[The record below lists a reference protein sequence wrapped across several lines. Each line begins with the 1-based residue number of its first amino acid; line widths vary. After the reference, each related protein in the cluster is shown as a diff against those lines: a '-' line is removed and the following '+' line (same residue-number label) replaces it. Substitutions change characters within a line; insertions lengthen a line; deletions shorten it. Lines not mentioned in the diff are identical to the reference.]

1 MTKEEKVS
9 CFANELA
16 SITDNNLKEF
26 VSIILEGTDDWFY
39 HDPASTSGRYHP
51 KFALGDGGLIRHTRA
66 VVYWVKEIA
75 RSEMFNVNA
84 RQTELLVAGAIMHD
98 IRKHTATG
106 GYIAKHARAAH
117 DLVIET
123 QAQNNNLLSA
133 DEAKYIAEA
142 VSTHMGIWGVRDG
155 ERKPTSDSEK
165 LLHLAD
171 LMASRKEISLDIFD
185 TTVQAQAT
193 TTVSAPVVTEAVNP
207 IANSINEGIT
217 DDANAASEY
226 GSYVITFGRKHPNK
240 TIAEIYEVDADFL
253 NWIAYKEDF
262 FNKECQ
268 ENVRKFLESKKQK

>member
-1 MTKEEKVS
+1 MTKEEKLS
-9 CFANELA
+9 CFSAELA
-16 SITDNNLKEF
+16 NITDNKLRGF
-26 VSIILEGTDDWFY
+26 VEKILDETGDWFY
-39 HDPASTSGRYHP
+39 HDPASTSGKYHP
-51 KFALGDGGLIRHTRA
+51 KFALGDGGLVRHTRA

-75 RSEMFNVNA
+75 RSEMFNVND
-84 RQTELLVAGAIMHD
+84 RQTELLIAGAIMHD

-117 DLVIET
+117 DLIIET
-123 QAQNNNLLSA
+123 QAKNSSLLSA
-133 DEAKYIAEA
+133 DEAKYIADA

-185 TTVQAQAT
+185 AAVQTQAPT
-193 TTVSAPVVTEAVNP
+193 PAPASVATEVVNP
-207 IANSINEGIT
+207 VTNPINEGAVG
-217 DDANAASEY
+217 DAKY

-253 NWIAYKEDF
+253 NWIAYKDDF

>member
-1 MTKEEKVS
+1 MTKEEKLS

-26 VSIILEGTDDWFY
+26 VSIILTGTDDWFY
-39 HDPASTSGRYHP
+39 HDPASTSGKYHP
-51 KFALGDGGLIRHTRA
+51 KFALGDGGLVRHTRA

-84 RQTELLVAGAIMHD
+84 RQTELLIAGAIMHD

-123 QAQNNNLLSA
+123 QAQNSGLLSA
-133 DEAKYIAEA
+133 DEAKYIADA

-171 LMASRKEISLDIFD
+171 LMASRKEISLDIFE
-185 TTVQAQAT
+185 TNIQAQAPMP
-193 TTVSAPVVTEAVNP
+193 APAPAV
-207 IANSINEGIT
+207 NSINEMVTSG
-217 DDANAASEY
+217 ANTVNEY
-226 GSYVITFGRKHPNK
+226 GSYVITFGKKHPNK
-240 TIAEIYEVDADFL
+240 TIAEIYEVDVDFL

-268 ENVRKFLESKKQK
+268 EKVRKFLEIKKQK

>member
-1 MTKEEKVS
+1 MTKEEKLS

-16 SITDNNLKEF
+16 SITDKNLKEF
-26 VSIILEGTDDWFY
+26 VSIVLAGTDDWFY
-39 HDPASTSGRYHP
+39 HDPASTSGKYHP
-51 KFALGDGGLIRHTRA
+51 KFALGDGGLVRHTRA

-84 RQTELLVAGAIMHD
+84 RQTELLIAGAIMHD

-123 QAQNNNLLSA
+123 QAQNSALLSV
-133 DEAKYIAEA
+133 DEAKYIADA

-171 LMASRKEISLDIFD
+171 LMASRKEISLDIFE
-185 TTVQAQAT
+185 TPVQVQVPTPAP
-193 TTVSAPVVTEAVNP
+193 APVVTEVVNP
-207 IANSINEGIT
+207 ITNPINEAPTG
-217 DDANAASEY
+217 DANTVSGY

-240 TIAEIYEVDADFL
+240 TIAEIYEVDVDFL
-253 NWIAYKEDF
+253 NWIAYKDDF

>member
-1 MTKEEKVS
+1 MTKEEKLNF
-9 CFANELA
+9 FANELA
-16 SITDNNLKEF
+16 NITDKNLKEF
-26 VSIILEGTDDWFY
+26 VSIILTGTDDWFY
-39 HDPASTSGRYHP
+39 HDAASTSGKYHP
-51 KFALGDGGLIRHTRA
+51 KFALGDGGLARHTRA

-75 RSEMFNVNA
+75 RSEMFNVDA
-84 RQTELLVAGAIMHD
+84 RQTELLIAAAIIHD

-123 QAQNNNLLSA
+123 QAQNSGLLSA
-133 DEAKYIAEA
+133 DDAKYIADA

-185 TTVQAQAT
+185 TPTQAVINIVKPSEDHI
-193 TTVSAPVVTEAVNP
+193 VSQVNEAA
-207 IANSINEGIT
+207 IANKNT
-217 DDANAASEY
+217 DTEDY

-240 TIAEIYEVDADFL
+240 TISEIYEVDVDFL

-268 ENVRKFLESKKQK
+268 EKVKKFLESKKQK

>member
-171 LMASRKEISLDIFD
+171 LMASRKEIILDIFD